1 MGQSNS
7 ISQSSYE
14 DTENQINQISHQT
27 CTTTCLADINSSVTI
42 TNSKNINI
50 SLKDGCFIT
59 GSSCTLKSTL
69 NNSLTNTQTDKE
81 KSSIKSGS
89 DPLPVINF
97 GSNNVNE
104 QNYQKIANEVTQD
117 INSLCQLNSESNI
130 NKPIVLDGDMN
141 VKWSTSTESNIT
153 NQQCIVENA
162 ASSKVKNSQSN
173 TMSASIV
180 GVDCLSAIMNSV
192 GVIVVMGGLVSMA
205 SITGASYVEGQ
216 RIKGR
221 TIGEEGELE
230 AQSEGLIKTGSP
242 PSSPTG
248 SSSSPT
254 GSPTKSSSK

>member
-7 ISQSSYE
+7 ITQSSYE

-42 TNSKNINI
+42 TNSKNVNI

-69 NNSLTNTQTDKE
+69 NNSLTNTQTDQE

-89 DPLPVINF
+89 DILPVINF

-104 QNYQKIANEVTQD
+104 QNYQQIANEVTQD

-130 NKPIVLDGDMN
+130 NKPIVVDNDMN
-141 VKWSTSTESNIT
+141 VNYNTSTESNIT

-162 ASSKVKNSQSN
+162 ASSKVANSQSN

-192 GVIVVMGGLVSMA
+192 GVIVIMGGLVSMA

-230 AQSEGLIKTGSP
+230 AESEGLVGKGS

-248 SSSSPT
+248 SPPSPT
-254 GSPTKSSSK
+254 VSSNISETSV